1 MIISAIT
8 TVTTNSVKS
17 VISGRSVKYAIADH
31 SENSDMYVAQSCGTA
46 NWHSKFLERESFQ
59 VFNFLL

>member
-31 SENSDMYVAQSCGTA
+31 SENSDMWHSHVAQQIGTA
-46 NWHSKFLERESFQ
+46 NS
-59 VFNFLL
+59 